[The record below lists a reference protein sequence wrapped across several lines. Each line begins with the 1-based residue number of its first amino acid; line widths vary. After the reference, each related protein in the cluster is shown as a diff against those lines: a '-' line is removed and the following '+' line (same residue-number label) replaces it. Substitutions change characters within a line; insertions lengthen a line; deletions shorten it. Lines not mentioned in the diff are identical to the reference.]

1 MLKKIINAFYFKIL
15 ASMLNIKSYREL
27 RNLVNWSKN
36 SYKMP
41 APTEVKVK
49 TLNRWGGKEVWIETG
64 TYEGLTTIEISK
76 FAKQVI
82 SLEAS
87 SKYFNLASISLSGYR
102 NIDLVHGT
110 SENCL
115 DSIMSKLSK
124 ERKLSDISFW
134 LDAHYSSGETYRG
147 LKDSPVIEELK
158 TIQSYL
164 IEMKHFT
171 ICIDDVRLFRSDRS
185 MPEDFPDLSEIM
197 NWIES
202 NGLFWTIEH
211 DILVISNRV
220 VHK

>member
-1 MLKKIINAFYFKIL
+1 MLKKIINAVYFKIL
-15 ASMLNIKSYREL
+15 ATMLNMKSYREL
-27 RNLVNWSKN
+27 RNLVNWSN
-36 SYKMP
+36 NLYKMP

-49 TLNRWGGKEVWIETG
+49 TLKRWGGNEVWIETG

-76 FAKQVI
+76 FAKHVI

-87 SKYFNLASISLSGYR
+87 SKYFDLAVISLSRYQ

-110 SENCL
+110 SENSL
-115 DSIMSKLSK
+115 DSVMSKLSR
-124 ERKLSDISFW
+124 ERKLSDVSFW

-164 IEMKHFT
+164 IDMKLFT
-171 ICIDDVRLFRSDRS
+171 ICIDDVRLFRPDMS
-185 MPEDFPDLSEIM
+185 MPEHFPDLSEIM
-197 NWIES
+197 NWIQS

-211 DILVISNRV
+211 DILIISNRE